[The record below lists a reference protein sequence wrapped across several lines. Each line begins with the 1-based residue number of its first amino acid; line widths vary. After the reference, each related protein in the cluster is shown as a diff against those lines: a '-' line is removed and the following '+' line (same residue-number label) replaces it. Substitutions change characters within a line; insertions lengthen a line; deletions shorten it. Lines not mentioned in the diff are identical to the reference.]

1 MRRNNFT
8 SASDRRWQ
16 RRYERIQQ
24 RREEELERRDRCG
37 RDANERVETISV
49 HDFGIDSLIASSPT
63 FTVEIQRPDEPNLN
77 GTVISEEAWD
87 AAWTRHLQ
95 RAANESRRSLSE
107 EISSYLATDEDN
119 AEERSRLW
127 WRIRDAFY
135 KEIREAY
142 EARRIRVGEEI
153 HEHTARDIEL
163 GRGYRAQTMVID
175 DYSGLNIRFKNGE
188 YIIIDDIAP
197 AFEPEPELKAGD
209 SAELDS
215 FLGNFVAPGA

>member
-24 RREEELERRDRCG
+24 RREEELERRDRRG
-37 RDANERVETISV
+37 RDADERVETISA
-49 HDFGIDSLIASSPT
+49 HDLGIDSLVASAPT
-63 FTVEIQRPDEPNLN
+63 FTITTPRTDEPNLN
-77 GTVISEEAWD
+77 GTMIPEKVWAEALID
-87 AAWTRHLQ
+87 YYCQ
-95 RAANESRRSLSE
+95 RADESRSSLTE
-107 EISSYLATDEDN
+107 EVSSHLGESN
-119 AEERSRLW
+119 AAERSRLLE
-127 WRIRDAFY
+127 RIRNAFY
-135 KEIREAY
+135 NEILSAY
-142 EARRIRVGEEI
+142 EAHRAGEET
-153 HEHTARDIEL
+153 HEHTARDVEQ

-175 DYSGLNIRFKNGE
+175 DYGGLNIRFKNDE

>member
-16 RRYERIQQ
+16 RRYERIHQ
-24 RREEELERRDRCG
+24 RREEELERRDRRG
-37 RDANERVETISV
+37 RDADERVETISA
-49 HDFGIDSLIASSPT
+49 HDLGIDSLVASSPT
-63 FTVEIQRPDEPNLN
+63 FTITIPRTDEPNLN
-77 GTVISEEAWD
+77 GTVIPDNVWDEAWI
-87 AAWTRHLQ
+87 RHCK
-95 RAANESRRSLSE
+95 RANESRRSLSE

-127 WRIRDAFY
+127 RRIRDAFY
-135 KEIREAY
+135 KEISEAY
-142 EARRIRVGEEI
+142 EARRIRIGEEI
-153 HEHTARDIEL
+153 HEHTARDIEQ

-175 DYSGLNIRFKNGE
+175 DYGGLNIRFKNGE

>member
-24 RREEELERRDRCG
+24 RREEELERRDRQG
-37 RDANERVETISV
+37 REEAYEAMKF
-49 HDFGIDSLIASSPT
+49 HDIGIDSLIASRPT

-87 AAWTRHLQ
+87 AAWTRYLQ

-127 WRIRDAFY
+127 WRIRDAFCT
-135 KEIREAY
+135 EIREAY
-142 EARRIRVGEEI
+142 EAHRVGEEI
-153 HEHTARDIEL
+153 HEHTARDVEQ